1 MNCVTNIQSFLIIFV
16 VWLKLVIFAL
26 MYKARKYRIYPTD
39 SQKELIHKHCGS
51 VRFLYNL
58 ALETKTMAYLGSK
71 VNLSRY
77 DLQKQVVDLKKEL
90 PWLKETNSQ
99 SLQVAM
105 LDLDTAYSNFFKG
118 RADFPKFK
126 KKSNR
131 GSFNVPQNVIVENNL
146 LIIPKFK
153 EGIKIKL
160 HRDLVGTIKQATV
173 SFTPTGKYFVSILC
187 DTGEKSPAKTPIEEK
202 NTIGVDLGIKDF
214 LATSEGEVIE
224 NPKFLRNSIQ
234 RLKVLQR
241 RASKKQKGSSN
252 RKKAN
257 KRVAI
262 LHEKIANQRQ
272 DFLHKTST
280 KLIRENQTIC
290 LENLGVSN
298 MIKNHNLAQSISD
311 VSWGEFNRMIE
322 YKAEWYGVNILRI
335 GRFAPSSKTCSSC
348 GSINKELQL
357 KDREWACTNCST
369 VLDRDVNAAV
379 NIKSFA
385 LKNYSGVE
393 CTVEPVEMS
402 TLVESMKQEA
412 QPIGYAVGG

>member
-1 MNCVTNIQSFLIIFV
+1 MIFYV
-16 VWLKLVIFAL
+16 DWLKLVIFAY
-26 MYKARKYRIYPTD
+26 MYKARKYRIYPNS

-58 ALETKTMAYLGSK
+58 ALETKKMAYLGSK

-99 SLQVAM
+99 SLQVAL

-118 RADFPKFK
+118 AGFPKFK
-126 KKSNR
+126 KKSST
-131 GSFNVPQNVIVENNL
+131 GSFNVPQNVIVSDGR

-187 DTGEKSPAKTPIEEK
+187 DTEKDIPSKPKVIEE
-202 NTIGVDLGIKDF
+202 NSVGIDLGIKDF
-214 LATSEGEVIE
+214 LVTSEGEDID
-224 NPKFLRNSIQ
+224 NPKFLRNSID

-257 KRVAI
+257 KRVAV
-262 LHEKIANQRQ
+262 LHEKITNQRQ

-290 LENLGVSN
+290 LENLGASN
-298 MIKNHNLAQSISD
+298 MMKNHKLAQAISD

-335 GRFAPSSKTCSSC
+335 GRFEPSSKTCEC
-348 GSINKELQL
+348 GSINKELTL
-357 KDREWACTNCST
+357 SDRIWECKSCGRVNE
-369 VLDRDVNAAV
+369 RDFLAAR
-379 NIKSFA
+379 NIKKFA
-385 LKNYSGVE
+385 LKDYSGVE

-402 TLVESMKQEA
+402 ALVESMKQEA
-412 QPIGYAVGG
+412 HPIGYAVGG

>member
-1 MNCVTNIQSFLIIFV
+1 
-16 VWLKLVIFAL
+16 
-26 MYKARKYRIYPTD
+26 MYKARKYRIYPTS

-99 SLQVAM
+99 SLQAAL

-131 GSFNVPQNVIVENNL
+131 GSFNVPQNVKVEDGK

-187 DTGEKSPAKTPIEEK
+187 ETKEEIPTKVPITE
-202 NTIGVDLGIKDF
+202 NTTIGIDLGIKDF
-214 LATSEGEVIE
+214 AITSDGEVFE
-224 NPKFLRNSIQ
+224 NPKYLRKAQSKLKYVQ
-234 RLKVLQR
+234 RKY
-241 RASKKQKGSSN
+241 SKHKGK
-252 RKKAN
+252 RTKKKLAKLHEDVVN
-257 KRVAI
+257 KR
-262 LHEKIANQRQ
+262 K
-272 DFLHKTST
+272 DFLHKVSS
-280 KLIRENQTIC
+280 KLISENQTIA
-290 LENLGVSN
+290 LETLAVKN
-298 MIKNHNLAQSISD
+298 MVKNHNLAQAISD
-311 VSWGEFNRMIE
+311 AGWSTFVSMLE
-322 YKAEWYGVNILRI
+322 YKADWYGKNILKI
-335 GRFAPSSKTCSSC
+335 GRFDPSSKTCSNC
-348 GSINKELQL
+348 GTINKELTL
-357 KDREWACTNCST
+357 KDREWTCSSCST
-369 VLDRDVNAAV
+369 VLDRDINAAI

-385 LKNYSGVE
+385 LKNNLSGE
-393 CTVEPVEMS
+393 HTLKNRNELP
-402 TLVESMKQEA
+402 TLVGVLTSEA
-412 QPIGYAVGG
+412 QPIASGVGG

>member
-1 MNCVTNIQSFLIIFV
+1 MIIFAI
-16 VWLKLVIFAL
+16 WLNFTIFAL
-26 MYKARKYRIYPTD
+26 MYKARKYRIYPTN

-58 ALETKTMAYLGSK
+58 ALETKTIAYLGSK

-99 SLQVAM
+99 SLQVAL

-131 GSFNVPQNVIVENNL
+131 GSFNVPQNVIVSDGR

-187 DTGEKSPAKTPIEEK
+187 DTEKDMPSKPKVTEGNSVGI
-202 NTIGVDLGIKDF
+202 DLGIKDF
-214 LATSEGEVIE
+214 LVTSEGEIID
-224 NPKFLRNSIQ
+224 NPKFLRNSID

-252 RKKAN
+252 KKKAN
-257 KRVAI
+257 NRVAL
-262 LHEKIANQRQ
+262 LHEKISNKRQ
-272 DFLHKTST
+272 DFLHKVSSR
-280 KLIRENQTIC
+280 LVSENKTIC
-290 LENLGVSN
+290 LESLGVSN
-298 MIKNHNLAQSISD
+298 MIKNHNLAQAISD
-311 VSWGEFNRMIE
+311 VSWSEFNRMIE
-322 YKAEWYGVNILRI
+322 YKAEWYGVNIIRI
-335 GRFAPSSKTCSSC
+335 GRFTPSSKTCEC
-348 GSINKELQL
+348 GSINKELKL
-357 KDREWACTNCST
+357 SDRVWKCKRCK
-369 VLDRDVNAAV
+369 AV
-379 NIKSFA
+379 NERDRLAARNIKKFA
-385 LKNYSGVE
+385 LKDYSGQE
-393 CTVEPVEMS
+393 LPVEPVEMS
-402 TLVESMKQEA
+402 ALVESVKQEA
-412 QPIGYAVGG
+412 QLIGSAVGG

>member
-1 MNCVTNIQSFLIIFV
+1 
-16 VWLKLVIFAL
+16 
-26 MYKARKYRIYPTD
+26 MYKARKYRIFPTD

-58 ALETKTMAYLGSK
+58 ALETKTMAYIGSK

-99 SLQVAM
+99 SLQVAL

-126 KKSNR
+126 KKSSR
-131 GSFNVPQNVIVENNL
+131 GSFNVPQNVIIENDL

-160 HRDLVGTIKQATV
+160 HRNLIGAVKQATI
-173 SFTPTGKYFVSILC
+173 SLTPTGKYFVSILC
-187 DTGEKSPAKTPIEEK
+187 DTGEESIVKKPIEEK

-214 LATSEGEVIE
+214 LVTSEGEVIE

-241 RASKKQKGSSN
+241 RSSKKQKGSSN

-257 KRVAI
+257 KRVAV

-298 MIKNHNLAQSISD
+298 MMKNHKLALSISD
-311 VSWGEFNRMIE
+311 VSWSEFNRMLE
-322 YKAEWYGVNILRI
+322 YKADWYGVNILRI
-335 GRFAPSSKTCSSC
+335 GRFAPSSKTCDC
-348 GSINKELQL
+348 GSINKELTL
-357 KDREWACTNCST
+357 SDRVWECKSCK
-369 VLDRDVNAAV
+369 AV
-379 NIKSFA
+379 NERDRLAARNIKKFA
-385 LKNYSGVE
+385 LKDYSGQE
-393 CTVEPVEMS
+393 LSVEPVEMS
-402 TLVESMKQEA
+402 TLVESMNQEA
-412 QPIGYAVGG
+412 QPIAFGVGG

>member
-1 MNCVTNIQSFLIIFV
+1 
-16 VWLKLVIFAL
+16 
-26 MYKARKYRIYPTD
+26 MYKARKYRIYPTN

-51 VRFLYNL
+51 VRFIYNL
-58 ALETKTMAYLGSK
+58 ALEAKTMAYVGSK

-77 DLQKQVVDLKKEL
+77 DLQKQMVDLKKEL
-90 PWLKETNSQ
+90 PWLKECNSQ
-99 SLQVAM
+99 SLQVA
-105 LDLDTAYSNFFKG
+105 LLNLDTAYKSFFKG
-118 RADFPKFK
+118 GGFPAFK

-131 GSFNVPQNVIVENNL
+131 GSFNVPQNVIVSDNQ

-160 HRDLVGTIKQATV
+160 HRDIVGTIKQCTV

-187 DTGEKSPAKTPIEEK
+187 DTGKEKPSKSKITEEDS
-202 NTIGVDLGIKDF
+202 IGVDLGIKDF
-214 LATSEGEVIE
+214 LVTSEGEVIE
-224 NPKFLRNSIQ
+224 NPKFLRNSID

-257 KRVAI
+257 KRVAV
-262 LHEKIANQRQ
+262 LHEKITNQRQ

-290 LENLGVSN
+290 LESLGISN
-298 MIKNHNLAQSISD
+298 MVKNHCLAQAISD

-335 GRFAPSSKTCSSC
+335 GRFAPSSKTCEC
-348 GSINKELQL
+348 GSINNELKL
-357 KDREWACTNCST
+357 SDRVWECKSCERVNE
-369 VLDRDVNAAV
+369 RDHLASR
-379 NIKSFA
+379 NIKKFA
-385 LKNYSGVE
+385 LNNISGQE
-393 CTVEPVEMS
+393 LSVEPVEMS
-402 TLVESMKQEA
+402 ALVESMKQEA
-412 QPIGYAVGG
+412 HPIAYGVGG

>member
-1 MNCVTNIQSFLIIFV
+1 
-16 VWLKLVIFAL
+16 
-26 MYKARKYRIYPTD
+26 MYKARKYRIYPTN

-58 ALETKTMAYLGSK
+58 ALETKTIAYLGSK

-99 SLQVAM
+99 SLQVAL

-131 GSFNVPQNVIVENNL
+131 GSFNVPQNVIVSDGR

-187 DTGEKSPAKTPIEEK
+187 DTEKDMPSKPKVTEGNSVGI
-202 NTIGVDLGIKDF
+202 DLGIKDF
-214 LATSEGEVIE
+214 LVTSEGEIID
-224 NPKFLRNSIQ
+224 NPKFLRNSID

-252 RKKAN
+252 KKKAN
-257 KRVAI
+257 NRVAL
-262 LHEKIANQRQ
+262 LHEKISNKRQ
-272 DFLHKTST
+272 DFLHKVSSR
-280 KLIRENQTIC
+280 LVSENKTIC
-290 LENLGVSN
+290 LESLGVSN
-298 MIKNHNLAQSISD
+298 MIKNHNLAQAISD
-311 VSWGEFNRMIE
+311 VSWSEFNRMIE
-322 YKAEWYGVNILRI
+322 YKAEWYGVNIIRI
-335 GRFAPSSKTCSSC
+335 GRFTPSSKTCEC
-348 GSINKELQL
+348 GSINKELKL
-357 KDREWACTNCST
+357 SDRVWKCKRCK
-369 VLDRDVNAAV
+369 AV
-379 NIKSFA
+379 NERDRLAARNIKKFA
-385 LKNYSGVE
+385 LKDYSGQE
-393 CTVEPVEMS
+393 LPVEPVEMS
-402 TLVESMKQEA
+402 ALVESVKQEA
-412 QPIGYAVGG
+412 QLIGSAVGG

>member
-1 MNCVTNIQSFLIIFV
+1 
-16 VWLKLVIFAL
+16 
-26 MYKARKYRIYPTD
+26 MYKAFKYRLYPTEP
-39 SQKELIHKHCGS
+39 QKELIAKHIGS
-51 VRFLYNL
+51 SRFVYNI
-58 ALETKTMAYLGSK
+58 ALETKNAAYIGAKHNYSAF
-71 VNLSRY
+71 
-77 DLQKQVVDLKKEL
+77 DLVKQLPELKKEL
-90 PWLKETNSQ
+90 PWLKEVNSQ
-99 SLQVAM
+99 SLQQAIQNM
-105 LDLDTAYSNFFKG
+105 DIAFKKFFKG
-118 RADFPKFK
+118 ADFPKFK

-131 GSFNVPQNVIVENNL
+131 GSFNVPQNVIVKNNL

-160 HRDLVGTIKQATV
+160 HRDLVGTIKQATI

-187 DTGEKSPAKTPIEEK
+187 DTGEESPVKKPIEEK

-214 LATSEGEVIE
+214 LVTSEGEVID

-241 RASKKQKGSSN
+241 RASKKQKGSNN

-262 LHEKIANQRQ
+262 LHEKITNQRK
-272 DFLHKTST
+272 DFLHKAST

-298 MIKNHNLAQSISD
+298 MIKNHNLAQAISD
-311 VSWGEFNRMIE
+311 VSWAEFNRMIE

-335 GRFAPSSKTCSSC
+335 GRFAPSSKTCEC
-348 GSINKELQL
+348 GVINKELTL
-357 KDREWACTNCST
+357 SDRVWKCKRCGKVNH
-369 VLDRDVNAAV
+369 RDELAAR
-379 NIKSFA
+379 NIKKFA
-385 LKNYSGVE
+385 LKDYSGQE
-393 CTVEPVEMS
+393 LSVEPVEMS

-412 QPIGYAVGG
+412 PSPLGNW

>member
-1 MNCVTNIQSFLIIFV
+1 LKQPNLKHYFSKKIPFITKCGWDELHHKDTIFFDYFV
-16 VWLKLVIFAL
+16 IWLKLVIFAY
-26 MYKARKYRIYPTD
+26 MYKARKYRIYPTS

-99 SLQVAM
+99 SLQVAL

-131 GSFNVPQNVIVENNL
+131 GSFNVPQNVKVSDGR

-187 DTGEKSPAKTPIEEK
+187 DTKKDIPSKPKVTEE
-202 NTIGVDLGIKDF
+202 NSIGIDLGIKDF
-214 LATSEGEVIE
+214 AITSEGEVIE
-224 NPKFLRNSIQ
+224 NPKFLRNSID

-257 KRVAI
+257 KRVAV
-262 LHEKIANQRQ
+262 LHEKITNQRQ

-290 LENLGVSN
+290 LETLAVKN
-298 MIKNHNLAQSISD
+298 MVKNHCLARAISD

-335 GRFAPSSKTCSSC
+335 GRFAPSSKACEC
-348 GSINKELQL
+348 GVITK
-357 KDREWACTNCST
+357 T
-369 VLDRDVNAAV
+369 
-379 NIKSFA
+379 
-385 LKNYSGVE
+385 
-393 CTVEPVEMS
+393 
-402 TLVESMKQEA
+402 
-412 QPIGYAVGG
+412 

>member
-1 MNCVTNIQSFLIIFV
+1 
-16 VWLKLVIFAL
+16 
-26 MYKARKYRIYPTD
+26 MYKARKYRIYPTS

-58 ALETKTMAYLGSK
+58 ALETKTMAYLDSK

-77 DLQKQVVDLKKEL
+77 DLQNQLVDLKKEL
-90 PWLKETNSQ
+90 HWLKEINSQ
-99 SLQVAM
+99 SLQVAL

-118 RADFPKFK
+118 RAGFPKFK

-153 EGIKIKL
+153 EGIKINL

-187 DTGEKSPAKTPIEEK
+187 DTGEDLPSRLKVTEE
-202 NTIGVDLGIKDF
+202 NSVGIDLGIKDF
-214 LATSEGEVIE
+214 LVTSEGEVID
-224 NPKFLRNSIQ
+224 NPKFLRNSID

-257 KRVAI
+257 KRVAV
-262 LHEKIANQRQ
+262 LHEKITNQRQ

-290 LENLGVSN
+290 LEDLSISN
-298 MIKNHNLAQSISD
+298 MMKNHRLSQVISD

-322 YKAEWYGVNILRI
+322 YKAEWYGINILRI
-335 GRFAPSSKTCSSC
+335 GRFTPSSKTCEC
-348 GSINKELQL
+348 GVINKELTL
-357 KDREWACTNCST
+357 SDRIWECKSCGRVNE
-369 VLDRDVNAAV
+369 RDLLAAK
-379 NIKSFA
+379 NIKKFA
-385 LKNYSGVE
+385 LNNYSGQE
-393 CTVEPVEMS
+393 LSVEPVEMS

-412 QPIGYAVGG
+412 QPIGSAVGG

>member
-1 MNCVTNIQSFLIIFV
+1 
-16 VWLKLVIFAL
+16 
-26 MYKARKYRIYPTD
+26 MYKARKYRIYPNS
-39 SQKELIHKHCGS
+39 SQKELIHKHCGN

-58 ALETKTMAYLGSK
+58 ALETKTMAYIGSK

-77 DLQKQVVDLKKEL
+77 DLQKQIVDLKKEL

-99 SLQVAM
+99 SLQVAL

-118 RADFPKFK
+118 HADFPKFK

-131 GSFNVPQNVIVENNL
+131 GSFNVPQNVIVSDGR

-153 EGIKIKL
+153 EGIKINM
-160 HRDLVGTIKQATV
+160 HRDLVGVVKQATI

-187 DTGEKSPAKTPIEEK
+187 DTKEDAPLKPRITEE
-202 NTIGVDLGIKDF
+202 NSVGIDLGIKDF
-214 LATSEGEVIE
+214 AVTSEGEVID
-224 NPKFLRNSIQ
+224 NPKFLRNSIG

-257 KRVAI
+257 KRVAV
-262 LHEKIANQRQ
+262 LHEKITNQRK

-290 LENLGVSN
+290 LENLGISN

-311 VSWGEFNRMIE
+311 VSWEEFNRMIE
-322 YKAEWYGVNILRI
+322 YKAEWYGVNVLRI
-335 GRFAPSSKTCSSC
+335 GRFELSSKTCEC
-348 GSINKELQL
+348 GSINKELTL
-357 KDREWACTNCST
+357 SDRVWECKSCGQVNE
-369 VLDRDVNAAV
+369 RDLLAAK
-379 NIKSFA
+379 NIKKFA
-385 LKNYSGVE
+385 LKENSGQE
-393 CTVEPVEMS
+393 LSEEPVEMS
-402 TLVESMKQEA
+402 AIVESMKQEA
-412 QPIGYAVGG
+412 QPIGSAVGG